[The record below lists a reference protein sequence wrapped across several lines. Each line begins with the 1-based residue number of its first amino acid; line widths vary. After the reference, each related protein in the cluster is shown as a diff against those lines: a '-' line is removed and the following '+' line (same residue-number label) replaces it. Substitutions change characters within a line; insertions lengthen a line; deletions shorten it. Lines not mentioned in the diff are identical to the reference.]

1 MRVILL
7 ILAAYA
13 FGLERCQRGLPA
25 IQTGRHG
32 RGVPTLHI
40 APGSTPVTP
49 NPDQA
54 SANPCQL
61 GGMLAHK
68 AYMEG
73 TYDAQRPDSRRLH
86 YMVDYWSDMTTLAHE
101 KWAAYGTADYIAGR
115 LQATGMRRPDPGV
128 AYEAAREYIARECV
142 K

>member
-1 MRVILL
+1 MLVILL

-13 FGLERCQRGLPA
+13 FAGWSDAQAACQQFKPDGSVVA
-25 IQTGRHG
+25 CEHM
-32 RGVPTLHI
+32 
-40 APGSTPVTP
+40 APGGTPSPSPT
-49 NPDQA
+49 QA

-61 GGMLAHK
+61 GGMLAHR

-86 YMVDYWSDMTTLAHE
+86 YMVDYWGDMLVLKHDRAVAHR
-101 KWAAYGTADYIAGR
+101 GVDYIAAR
-115 LQATGMRRPDPGV
+115 LQGTGMRMPNEGV
-128 AYEAAREYIARECV
+128 AYEAAREFIARECV

>member
-7 ILAAYA
+7 LLVAYA
-13 FGLERCQRGLPA
+13 FVGWNDAQAACQRFKPDGTVEEC
-25 IQTGRHG
+25 QHM
-32 RGVPTLHI
+32 
-40 APGSTPVTP
+40 APGAAPITPGP
-49 NPDQA
+49 NQA
-54 SANPCQL
+54 SADPCQL

-86 YMVDYWSDMTTLAHE
+86 YMVDYWGDMLVLKHDRAVAHR
-101 KWAAYGTADYIAGR
+101 GVDYIAAR
-115 LQATGMRRPDPGV
+115 LKATGMRAPNDGV
-128 AYEAAREYIARECV
+128 AYEAAREFIVRECS

>member
-13 FGLERCQRGLPA
+13 FVGWNDAQAACQKFKPDGTVEEC
-25 IQTGRHG
+25 QHM
-32 RGVPTLHI
+32 
-40 APGSTPVTP
+40 APGAAPVAP
-49 NPDQA
+49 NPNQA

-61 GGMLAHK
+61 GGLVAFK

-73 TYDAQRPDSRRLH
+73 TYDARYPDGLKLRYL
-86 YMVDYWSDMTTLAHE
+86 VGYWSDMMALKHDRDV
-101 KWAAYGTADYIAGR
+101 AYRAADYIAGR
-115 LQATGMRRPDPGV
+115 LQATGLRQPPEGV
-128 AYEAAREYIARECV
+128 VYEAAQEYVNKECA

>member
-1 MRVILL
+1 MRLALL
-7 ILAAYA
+7 LFAAYA

-32 RGVPTLHI
+32 RGVPTHCTRVD
-40 APGSTPVTP
+40 AGYAQPGPGQREP
-49 NPDQA
+49 LPA
-54 SANPCQL
+54 W
-61 GGMLAHK
+61 GMLAHK

-86 YMVDYWSDMTTLAHE
+86 YMVDYWGDMLVLKHDRAVAHR
-101 KWAAYGTADYIAGR
+101 GVDYIAAR
-115 LQATGMRRPDPGV
+115 LKATGMRAPNDGV
-128 AYEAAREYIARECV
+128 AYEAAREFIVKECN